1 METVTE
7 DDSGPAQTILFR
19 PSKKRKIY
27 RQRAQDDDNENNA
40 AALTTPSASLP
51 AHSSSADHVSK
62 SPPLLGVGDG
72 VSELTGTGGDVEL
85 EGATVPM
92 SEILRLRKLHK
103 QRVGGVEFRPVV
115 TAGLRNESSSSSMA
129 LVPMGES
136 EGGRAEEGQAQVA
149 GGVRQFTRQTGLV
162 GDVVDKHM

>member
-1 METVTE
+1 METAVE
-7 DDSGPAQTILFR
+7 DDPRAAQTILFR

-27 RQRAQDDDNENNA
+27 RQRAQEDDNENNA
-40 AALTTPSASLP
+40 AALTTPSAPLP
-51 AHSSSADHVSK
+51 AQSSSTDHVPK
-62 SPPLLGVGDG
+62 SPLSLEAGDG
-72 VSELTGTGGDVEL
+72 IREWKGTGGDVEL

-103 QRVGGVEFRPVV
+103 QRVGGVEFRPVM
-115 TAGLRNESSSSSMA
+115 TAGLRNESSFSSMA
-129 LVPMGES
+129 LVPVSES
-136 EGGRAEEGQAQVA
+136 EGGRTEDGQAQVA